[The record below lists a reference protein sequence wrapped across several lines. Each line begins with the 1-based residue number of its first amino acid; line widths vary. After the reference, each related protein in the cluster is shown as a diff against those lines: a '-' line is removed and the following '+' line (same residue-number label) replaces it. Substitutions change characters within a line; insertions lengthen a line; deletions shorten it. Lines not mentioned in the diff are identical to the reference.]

1 MISGLVAK
9 TVRIS
14 CSLHAD
20 RANSI
25 TRFFGTH
32 LVGAAVEFLQSFALH
47 RWLRIQSVNRV
58 FALTLTGFA
67 RHGHGSPSM
76 AMKYQHPELEQVR
89 RVLNGAKSS
98 HHPEQ
103 GL

>member
-32 LVGAAVEFLQSFALH
+32 LVGAAVEFLQSSRFIAGC
-47 RWLRIQSVNRV
+47 
-58 FALTLTGFA
+58 GFNL
-67 RHGHGSPSM
+67 STVC
-76 AMKYQHPELEQVR
+76 L
-89 RVLNGAKSS
+89 L
-98 HHPEQ
+98 
-103 GL
+103 